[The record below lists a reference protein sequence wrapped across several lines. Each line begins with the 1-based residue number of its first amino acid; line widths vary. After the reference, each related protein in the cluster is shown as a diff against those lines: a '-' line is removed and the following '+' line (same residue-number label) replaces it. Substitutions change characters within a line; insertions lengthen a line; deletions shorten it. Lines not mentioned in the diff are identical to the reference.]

1 MMLECRGLTKKFGS
15 TVAVNA
21 LDLELEAKGP
31 VALIGPN
38 GAGKTTFLSLLCGFI
53 RPSSGEVR
61 VFDHK
66 PGSSALHGAVAAL
79 PQDAAFDPGL
89 SVGRQLN
96 HYARLQGLSRAEAKS
111 AVASSLDT
119 VQLGDSYSSRPEELS
134 HGMRKRIS
142 IAQSLLGSPK
152 LVLLDEPTAGLDPP
166 NAKVIRDVV
175 RAHADQATFVISSH
189 NLDELERLCTEVVFL
204 EKGTL
209 QAHKAIDAFE
219 DDSSYLSVRLIDVE
233 LEDFSAACTDLPGI
247 ENIQVQQGAFVVRYN
262 QQVNP
267 ALDIRLMEM
276 MNAKGWQYRN
286 INRGRSLEDKLFDA
300 DSEQ

>member
-1 MMLECRGLTKKFGS
+1 MMLVCRGLTKKFGS
-15 TVAVNA
+15 TVAVNS

-66 PGSSALHGAVAAL
+66 PGSSKLHGAVAAL

-89 SVGRQLN
+89 SVGRQLV
-96 HYARLQGLSRAEAKS
+96 HYARLQGMSRGEAKT
-111 AVASSLDT
+111 AVAASLDT
-119 VQLGDSYSSRPEELS
+119 VQLGDSYSASSEELS

-204 EKGTL
+204 EQGSL
-209 QAHKAIDAFE
+209 QAHKAMDDFE
-219 DDSSYLSVRLIDVE
+219 DDSSYLSVRLVDVE
-233 LEDFSAACTDLPGI
+233 LEDFSAACKELPGV
-247 ENIQVQQGAFVVRYN
+247 EQVQVQQGAFVVRYN
-262 QQVNP
+262 HQVNP

-276 MNAKGWQYRN
+276 MNARGWQYRN

-300 DSEQ
+300 GN